1 MKTFS
6 EFRLDL
12 VEFTVA
18 KREKK
23 TAQERQKQK
32 REYRKNKQ
40 KIKRQRMKYQKTA
53 GFKQLQKKGE
63 RMASRGLTATARKI
77 SVAGGSG
84 AAQRAKE
91 KKDKLKK

>member
-1 MKTFS
+1 
-6 EFRLDL
+6 
-12 VEFTVA
+12 
-18 KREKK
+18 
-23 TAQERQKQK
+23 
-32 REYRKNKQ
+32 
-40 KIKRQRMKYQKTA
+40 MKYQKTA

-63 RMASRGLTATARKI
+63 RMASRGLTATGRKI